1 MDNREQP
8 DRREPLFD
16 RLVRRLALLGGGIL
30 LAMVGLTV
38 ADVALRKLANAPI
51 FGAQNISELAL
62 LVVVF
67 AAIPYC
73 GRTKGHVAI
82 DLVGGVSPRVLR
94 ITDTLVNLVGAA
106 VFVVLTWRAVRAAEQ
121 AMEVGRVSNLLAI
134 PHWPFYGVIALG
146 AVVYAVVQLSAAMR
160 AASGRNADVP

>member
-1 MDNREQP
+1 MDNRDQP
-8 DRREPLFD
+8 ERGDPLFD
-16 RLVRRLALLGGGIL
+16 RVVRRLALVGGGVL

-73 GRTKGHVAI
+73 GRVNGHVAI
-82 DLVGGVSPRVLR
+82 DLIGGLSPRVLR
-94 ITDTLVNLVGAA
+94 ITDALVNLVGAA
-106 VFVVLTWRAVRAAEQ
+106 VFVVLAWRALRAAGQ
-121 AMEVGRVSNLLAI
+121 AMEIGRVSNLLAI

-146 AVVYAVVQLSAAMR
+146 AMLYAVVQLSAAMR
-160 AASGRNADVP
+160 AASGRNADAP